1 MLGSPPRLRV
11 KRRFERPSG
20 DVLARFTGRSTSF
33 VVDAM
38 FGSGA
43 LDAAIKPIDPGMRFV
58 GVALTAQAGARD
70 NLAAIAALDHLQA
83 GDVLMIAADAFEGTA
98 TLGDNMARIAR
109 ARGAAAIVTDGM
121 ARDASELL
129 ELGLPVF
136 CRGITPNSAHPSG
149 PATVGLPVVMGGM
162 TIASGDV
169 VIGDRDGVAVVPR
182 ARIDQVVARL
192 EEVAAGEADLQRRIQ
207 AGPVSLLREGTTVEY
222 LD

>member
-1 MLGSPPRLRV
+1 MLGSPPQLRI
-11 KRRFERPSG
+11 KRRFERPG
-20 DVLARFTGRSTSF
+20 AEVLAPFARRSTSF

-43 LDAAIKPIDPGMRFV
+43 LDAGIKPIDPAMRFA

-70 NLAAIAALDHLQA
+70 NLAVIAALDHLQP

-98 TLGDNMARIAR
+98 VLGDNVARIAK
-109 ARGAAAIVTDGM
+109 ARGAVALVADGM
-121 ARDASELL
+121 ARDAAELL
-129 ELGLPVF
+129 EVGLPIF

-162 TIASGDV
+162 TVTSGDV
-169 VIGDRDGVAVVPR
+169 VIGDRDGVVVVPR
-182 ARIDQVVARL
+182 ERAAHVAAQL
-192 EEVAAGEADLQRRIQ
+192 EEVAAGEADLQRRIG
-207 AGPVSLLREGTTVEY
+207 AGPVSLLREGTRIEY